1 MYQQSII
8 LIKKIKNIYIYKK
21 ADIHFLN
28 VTKVNIRGLYPKS
41 HCTASVVR
49 TGLHVDKAA

>member
-28 VTKVNIRGLYPKS
+28 VTKVNIRGLYP
-41 HCTASVVR
+41 
-49 TGLHVDKAA
+49 GLFEQGSTWTKQREIDLFS